1 MSLEFYVGESD
12 IMNIQ
17 DHYRLLVDR
26 CVDRECMDG
35 LVYGWMDAAWMDQ
48 CVHSWTNGWMD
59 KIIRTELMP
68 EFH

>member
-12 IMNIQ
+12 IMNMQ

-35 LVYGWMDAAWMDQ
+35 LVYGWMDGCGMDGSVCTQLDQWMD
-48 CVHSWTNGWMD
+48 G
-59 KIIRTELMP
+59 
-68 EFH
+68 